1 MKETLINRIKEGAR
15 DMCYIWAKEM
25 RSTITDE
32 GVLIFFILVPILYP
46 LLYSWAYSGEVVRE
60 VPVAVVDLSHSH
72 QSRQF
77 IREFDASPDV
87 KVAYYC
93 QSLDE
98 GRQLVG
104 KQVVHGVLYF
114 PEDFQ
119 SKTNRLEQSHVG
131 VYCDMSL
138 MLTYKAIYQSAQA
151 IATNMN
157 TGIQIAL
164 SGNYTDREDAIQAAP
179 LAFEEVPLFNSTGGY
194 GSFLIPCVL
203 ILIIQQTLL
212 LGIGLAAGTAR
223 ESNRYRDLVPV
234 SRHYNGIFRIVLGK
248 SLAYLMI
255 FAVIAAYLTLFIP
268 KLFGFTSLLRTSSG
282 MLSLSLFMLPYLL
295 SCIFFG
301 MMLSCLV
308 RYRENVLLLVV
319 FTSIPFLFLAG
330 ISWPESSMPGVWKS
344 IATLIPST
352 FGVRGF
358 VRMNTMGA
366 SLSDIQ
372 VEYQALWLQTAVYF
386 LITCA
391 VYRFQIISAHR
402 HANDQILIL
411 RQKASEAI
419 KRKTALCLLLACSI
433 TLQAKQKQQPTWP
446 DGTPMEAW
454 LGVASYGRLRRLYNQ
469 TF

>member
-1 MKETLINRIKEGAR
+1 MKETLLHRIKEGLR

-46 LLYSWAYSGEVVRE
+46 LLYSWAYSSEVVRE

-77 IREFDASPDV
+77 IREFDASPDT

-93 QSLDE
+93 TSLDE
-98 GRQLVG
+98 ARQLVG

-114 PEDFQ
+114 PTDFQ
-119 SKTNRLEQSHVG
+119 TRTLRMEQSHVG
-131 VYCDMSL
+131 VYCDMAL
-138 MLTYKAIYQSAQA
+138 MLTYKAIYQTAQA
-151 IATNMN
+151 VASHMN
-157 TGIQIAL
+157 GEVQIAL
-164 SGNYTDREDAIQAAP
+164 SGNPTDREDEILTEP
-179 LAFEEVPLFNSTGGY
+179 LAFEEVPMFNPTGGY
-194 GSFLIPCVL
+194 GSFLIPGVL
-203 ILIIQQTLL
+203 MLIIQQTLL

-223 ESNRYRDLVPV
+223 ESNRYQDLVPV

-248 SLAYLMI
+248 SLAYFMI
-255 FAVIAAYLTLFIP
+255 YAVITAYLTLVVPRI
-268 KLFGFTSLLRTSSG
+268 FGFTSLLSG
-282 MLSLSLFMLPYLL
+282 GSLLALMVPYIL

-319 FTSIPFLFLAG
+319 FTTVPFLFLTG
-330 ISWPESSMPGVWKS
+330 MSWPQSSMPGVWRG

-358 VRMNTMGA
+358 VRLNTMGA
-366 SLSDIQ
+366 TLSDIRL
-372 VEYQALWLQTAVYF
+372 EYQALWLQTAVYF
-386 LITCA
+386 LATCA

-402 HANDQILIL
+402 HANDRIQVLKE
-411 RQKASEAI
+411 KAKAARMRKEA
-419 KRKTALCLLLACSI
+419 
-433 TLQAKQKQQPTWP
+433 QAKQ
-446 DGTPMEAW
+446 
-454 LGVASYGRLRRLYNQ
+454 
-469 TF
+469 

>member
-1 MKETLINRIKEGAR
+1 MKETLLHRIKEGLR

-46 LLYSWAYSGEVVRE
+46 LLYSWAYSSEVVRE

-77 IREFDASPDV
+77 IREFDASPDT

-93 QSLDE
+93 TSLDE
-98 GRQLVG
+98 ARQLVG

-114 PEDFQ
+114 PTDFQ
-119 SKTNRLEQSHVG
+119 TRTLRMEQSHVG
-131 VYCDMSL
+131 VYCDMAL
-138 MLTYKAIYQSAQA
+138 MLTYKAIYQTAQA
-151 IATNMN
+151 VASHMN
-157 TGIQIAL
+157 GEVQIAL
-164 SGNYTDREDAIQAAP
+164 SGNHTDREDEILTEP
-179 LAFEEVPLFNSTGGY
+179 LAFEEVPMFNPTGGY
-194 GSFLIPCVL
+194 GSFLIPGVL
-203 ILIIQQTLL
+203 MLIIQQTLL

-223 ESNRYRDLVPV
+223 ESNRYQDLVPV

-248 SLAYLMI
+248 SLAYFMI
-255 FAVIAAYLTLFIP
+255 YAVITAYLTLAVPRI
-268 KLFGFTSLLRTSSG
+268 FGFTSLLSG
-282 MLSLSLFMLPYLL
+282 GSLLALMVPYIL

-319 FTSIPFLFLAG
+319 FTTVPFLFLTG
-330 ISWPESSMPGVWKS
+330 LSWPQSSMPGVWRG

-358 VRMNTMGA
+358 VRLNTMGA
-366 SLSDIQ
+366 TLSDIRL
-372 VEYQALWLQTAVYF
+372 EYQALWLQTAVYF
-386 LITCA
+386 LATCA

-402 HANDQILIL
+402 HANDRIQVLKE
-411 RQKASEAI
+411 KAKAARMRKEA
-419 KRKTALCLLLACSI
+419 
-433 TLQAKQKQQPTWP
+433 QAKQ
-446 DGTPMEAW
+446 
-454 LGVASYGRLRRLYNQ
+454 
-469 TF
+469 